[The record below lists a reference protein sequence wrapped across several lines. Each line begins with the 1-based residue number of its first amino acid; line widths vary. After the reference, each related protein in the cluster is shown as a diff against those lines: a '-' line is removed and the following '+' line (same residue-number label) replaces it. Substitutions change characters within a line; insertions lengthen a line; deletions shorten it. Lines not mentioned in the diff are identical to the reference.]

1 MDLVDFVD
9 QEMKLTTTPGIYLN
23 IPNAGYAGEG
33 KGLSGRQLEKVLDS
47 TTNYFEDYPAC
58 NAANSRIDTF
68 FTSEDVVETR
78 RYIPSDRS
86 RDVARQWISRVR
98 EMYLK
103 RLPAADLDEP
113 FTRCLAEC
121 GWGSD
126 IRLGATAHPTNIDT
140 TYLFAPYNVLT
151 RMAGFPEPLQLAL
164 FLIWTKDV
172 ELCRIAE
179 IVGHIL
185 CSTFWFEG
193 GLNSYWAGG
202 SSPVGACMLLL
213 HCTCFSP
220 SVSSLASA
228 NPSITPPILL
238 LLHECH
244 DIS

>member
-33 KGLSGRQLEKVLDS
+33 KGLSGHQLEEVLDS

-58 NAANSRIDTF
+58 NVANSRIDTF

-78 RYIPSDRS
+78 RYIRSDRS
-86 RDVARQWISRVR
+86 VEIAREWITRVR

-103 RLPAADLDEP
+103 RLPDADFDEP
-113 FTRCLAEC
+113 FTRCLVEC
-121 GWGSD
+121 GWGVSMTL
-126 IRLGATAHPTNIDT
+126 RAASHSANANT
-140 TYLFAPYNVLT
+140 TYLFGPYNALT

-164 FLIWTKDV
+164 FLIWTKDAD
-172 ELCRIAE
+172 LCRIAE

-202 SSPVGACMLLL
+202 SSPAAACMLPLDP
-213 HCTCFSP
+213 P